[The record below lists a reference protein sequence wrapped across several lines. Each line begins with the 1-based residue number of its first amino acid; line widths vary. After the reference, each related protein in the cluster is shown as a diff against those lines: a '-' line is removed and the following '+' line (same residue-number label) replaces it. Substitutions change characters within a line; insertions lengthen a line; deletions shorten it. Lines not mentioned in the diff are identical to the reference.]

1 MRSLE
6 YTGEVILETL
16 AVNDCFKEAGLFEYV
31 GEEYAKAH
39 LRKRVYN
46 GYKNIYGV
54 DGLIVGSN
62 QYTGAPLLATK
73 AAYYTGAGI
82 VKTITSEK
90 VTALLPLY
98 IPEAIPVTRPQI
110 FHYDDFDGYDALL
123 VGCGLGLEEGAL
135 EPLLIL

>member
-1 MRSLE
+1 M
-6 YTGEVILETL
+6 ILETL

-82 VKTITSEK
+82 VKTIT
-90 VTALLPLY
+90 
-98 IPEAIPVTRPQI
+98 
-110 FHYDDFDGYDALL
+110 
-123 VGCGLGLEEGAL
+123 
-135 EPLLIL
+135 